1 MSVVAKTPLIK
12 IEVNKGKKRKLYLV
26 PRETADAVEALLDQ
40 LDESEDGFIPA
51 EKLFPDLD
59 DPKKTPGI
67 ALRGVRLRL
76 GLTQKQMADKIAVS
90 QGDLSKMEKGERTIG
105 KKLAMR
111 IGKALNSDY
120 RRFL

>member
-12 IEVNKGKKRKLYLV
+12 IEVSEGKKRKLYLV
-26 PRETADAVEALLDQ
+26 PKKAALALETLLSQ
-40 LDESEDGFIPA
+40 LDESDEGFIPA
-51 EKLFPDLD
+51 TALFPDLA

-67 ALRGVRLRL
+67 ALRGVRLRM
-76 GLTQKQMADKIAVS
+76 GFTQKEMAEKIGVT
-90 QGDLSKMEKGERTIG
+90 QGDLSKMEKGERVIG

-111 IGKALNSDY
+111 IGKSLNIDY